1 MSALTSVLD
10 RLGGLLL
17 QLQCFVILGVKIVKT
32 VSLSWSSKKIACG
45 AKVEID

>member
-32 VSLSWSSKKIACG
+32 VSLSSKKIACG